1 MTRCTAR
8 FIRGRPGQGTVRLH
22 SVTTATIEN
31 LILLTE
37 MFLLMRGMIKSDLTA
52 TLIRPVGKLGMPLGE
67 TLKLVLVTTLTL
79 LVGEPRQI
87 GHVAAMLAVTR
98 GAG

>member
-1 MTRCTAR
+1 
-8 FIRGRPGQGTVRLH
+8 
-22 SVTTATIEN
+22 
-31 LILLTE
+31 

-52 TLIRPVGKLGMPLGE
+52 TLIRLVGKLGMPLGE

-98 GAG
+98 GAGDIIELKRGAPQPCQPRFRRG